1 MKTKEIVCLA
11 IVLSLILLGT
21 VGCAKDTPTD
31 VETTKT
37 TDTADITDPTKVT
50 DSTQA
55 AEGDQTLPTDAN
67 SEPDIS
73 TNPQT
78 PDDSAEVGVSVS
90 GCYDNDAL
98 EISVA
103 FLPEGTVYLMDSA
116 GYWEGTY
123 EFAEDTVTL
132 IFAYKTEQGCFD
144 EQGELWITGREGS
157 FSPVEGSNGY
167 GPKLE
172 TILSG
177 EPAGAVPD
185 FTGSWYNQTGESTI
199 IFNSDG
205 SVYQILSVAVME
217 GSFRKDGEV
226 YLLSFTLGGKAFG
239 PYEVRIDAD
248 GNLIWEGQ
256 EGTYIRQG

>member
-1 MKTKEIVCLA
+1 MKTKKIVCLA
-11 IVLSLILLGT
+11 VVLSLILLGT

-37 TDTADITDPTKVT
+37 TDTADITDPTNVT

-55 AEGDQTLPTDAN
+55 TDGNQTLPTDST
-67 SEPDIS
+67 SETQTS
-73 TNPQT
+73 TEPQT
-78 PDDSAEVGVSVS
+78 PGDAVDSAQNAS
-90 GCYDNDAL
+90 GCYDNDGL
-98 EISVA
+98 EMSVA
-103 FLPEGTVYLMDSA
+103 FRPEGKVYLMDST

-132 IFAYKTEQGCFD
+132 TFAYKTEQGYFD
-144 EQGELWITGREGS
+144 EQGKLWITGREGS

-172 TILSG
+172 TILGG
-177 EPAGAVPD
+177 EPAGAVPA
-185 FTGSWYNQTGESTI
+185 FTGSWYNKTGESTI
-199 IFNSDG
+199 VFNSDG

-217 GSFRKDGEV
+217 GSCRKDGEV
-226 YLLSFTLGGKAFG
+226 YLLSFSLGGKTFG
-239 PYEVRIDAD
+239 PHEVRIDAD